1 MNESSA
7 AACACAAGGTDKST
21 GYGGGATES
30 QLMER
35 LDEVLT
41 GYQGKPGA
49 LIPVLQIAQGIF
61 GYLPES
67 ALKRIALRLGKSY
80 SEVAGVV
87 GFYSFFSTVPRGKH
101 LVRVCLGTACYVRGG
116 KQVMEACRQ
125 ELGIDVGG
133 TTPDGLF
140 TLEVGRCF
148 GACGLAPTIMIDE
161 DVHQRV
167 KPPKLRALFA
177 AYRAD
182 VPGGFGADVPGGFGD
197 GTSVAAAAGSGGSK
211 PARKPAA
218 KKAAAKKAAAK
229 NGKKPAQTDSGR
241 RQKVVAK

>member
-1 MNESSA
+1 MNEPSA
-7 AACACAAGGTDKST
+7 TACAC
-21 GYGGGATES
+21 GATATDA

-41 GYQGKPGA
+41 EYQGKPGA

-61 GYLPES
+61 GFLPES
-67 ALKRIALRLGKSY
+67 VMKRVALRLGKSY

-116 KQVMEACRQ
+116 KQVLEGCRQ

-133 TTPDGLF
+133 TTADGLF
-140 TLEVGRCF
+140 TLEVARCF
-148 GACGLAPTIMIDE
+148 GACGLAPTLMIDE

-167 KPPKLRALFA
+167 KAPKLRALFA
-177 AYRAD
+177 AYRA
-182 VPGGFGADVPGGFGD
+182 GD
-197 GTSVAAAAGSGGSK
+197 GNGNGK
-211 PARKPAA
+211 PEKKPAA
-218 KKAAAKKAAAK
+218 RKSSARKEKA
-229 NGKKPAQTDSGR
+229 
-241 RQKVVAK
+241 VAK

>member
-7 AACACAAGGTDKST
+7 TACTCAGPGAHKSAEHGGA
-21 GYGGGATES
+21 ATES

-61 GYLPES
+61 GYLPENV
-67 ALKRIALRLGKSY
+67 LKRIALRLGKSY

-133 TTPDGLF
+133 TTADGLF

-177 AYRAD
+177 AYRA
-182 VPGGFGADVPGGFGD
+182 
-197 GTSVAAAAGSGGSK
+197 GSGAQSAVGAGGATGPVRAS
-211 PARKPAA
+211 AS
-218 KKAAAKKAAAK
+218 KKALAGKAAAK
-229 NGKKPAQTDSGR
+229 NDRKPAQTDSGR